1 MDRPNSNPPAIILG
15 GTCNALSIARSLG
28 REGIPVHA
36 INHPGAEIQYSRYS
50 HWIEIPDGEE
60 KDSGWVG
67 YLLGSKS
74 DYLCGSVLLAAS
86 DEALELVITNR
97 EALSA
102 KFRLDISNPR
112 SQRCMLNKLS
122 TYRAAQA
129 AGVPTP
135 RFWVADNQEQIL
147 RLRNELV
154 FPLLVKPLY
163 SHKFLD
169 HFRGK
174 FVVAHNLEDLLAC
187 FERVNAKV
195 AAFLV
200 ELIPGNDDK
209 LCSYYTYLDS
219 EGRNLFDFTKRV
231 IRRYPVNMGLGSYHI
246 SDRVPQVKELALDL
260 FHHVRLLGIANAE
273 FKLDERDGRLKLMEC
288 NARFTAADCLLS
300 ACGINL
306 PVFVYNQI
314 VGNPQVAPRSY
325 RVGVR
330 LWDPVRDFRAYR
342 QLRKMGRMDL
352 SGWIRSILHRQVF
365 PVFRWYDPLPALVV
379 VVRIGSTVLSHLFR
393 RVRKRKSLS
402 LSRGEIAVSREL
414 PLSK

>member
-1 MDRPNSNPPAIILG
+1 MQTNRPNDKPPAIILG

-28 REGIPVHA
+28 RAGIPVYA
-36 INHPGAEIQYSRYS
+36 INHPGADIQYSRYS
-50 HWIEIPDGEE
+50 HWIDILDREIE
-60 KDSGWVG
+60 DSGWAA

-74 DYLCGSVLLAAS
+74 DHLCGSVLLAAS
-86 DEALELVITNR
+86 DEALELLITHR

-102 KFRLDISNPR
+102 RFRLDVSNLGA
-112 SQRCMLNKLS
+112 QRCMLNKLS

-135 RFWVADNQEQIL
+135 RFWVAENQEQIL

-163 SHKFLD
+163 SHRFLH
-169 HFRGK
+169 HFSGK
-174 FVVAHNLEDLLAC
+174 FIVAHDMKELLAA

-195 AAFLV
+195 TAFLV
-200 ELIPGNDDK
+200 ELIPGDDDK
-209 LCSYYTYLDS
+209 LCSYYTYLDT

-306 PVFVYNQI
+306 PVFVYNRI
-314 VGNPQVAPRSY
+314 VGNHQVAPRSY

-330 LWDPVRDFRAYR
+330 LWDPLRDFRAYR
-342 QLRKMGRMDL
+342 QLQKMGRMNFV
-352 SGWIRSILHRQVF
+352 GWIRSILHPQVF
-365 PVFRWYDPLPALVV
+365 PVFRWSDPLPALVAIA
-379 VVRIGSTVLSHLFR
+379 RIGR
-393 RVRKRKSLS
+393 RALLRFFKRSGKHKPISLTA
-402 LSRGEIAVSREL
+402 RGEIAR
-414 PLSK
+414 